1 MDNQRLII
9 WGFFAVMAYLTW
21 QTYTQQYGPQPAPV
35 QPVAEEPASPTDDVT
50 SLPELDAE
58 GEELPSMQATPDAVS
73 DGAASEP
80 DLTAGSI
87 IVVTTDVFEIEINTR
102 GGTLQSATMHNFP
115 VAKDTPDKKIQML
128 NTDPSDLGVIR
139 SWLRNKEGSAPD
151 ANTLFNATTLRFDM
165 NGEDELVVPM
175 TWTDANGVEFEKRYT
190 FTRGNYGIEMQLDVK
205 NNSDTE
211 WRGDLVTQLL
221 RRSYDLERSMFDVD
235 SYSFDG
241 AEIFDGEKAQK
252 LKRDDLQDDG
262 PFSFTSDNGWYASI
276 QHHFLSAIVPAPE
289 STNIYQV
296 RVDGNRLTASVIS
309 APQTAKPGETVSFNK
324 TLFVGPKLQSQ
335 LDELHPKLKLTV
347 DYGWLVILS
356 QPMFWLL
363 AWIHKFVGNWGWSI
377 ICVTILIKLA
387 FYKLTE
393 SSGRSMAKMREIQPR
408 MKALQDRYKD
418 DRPALSQAMMD
429 LYKRE
434 KVNPAAGCLP
444 ILIQMPFFLS
454 FYWVL
459 VESVEMRQ
467 APFALWIT
475 DLSSRDPFFILPLIM
490 GAAMLFQQKLNP
502 APADPVQAKVM
513 QIMPIMF
520 TGFFAFFPSGLV
532 LYWVTNT
539 LLSIAQQWN
548 INKVVHAET
557 VAAKQGGKR
566 KKNKGEKAK
575 AEKIGQEKTDK
586 ENSKDE

>member
-9 WGFFAVMAYLTW
+9 WGLFAVMAYLTW
-21 QTYTQQYGPQPAPV
+21 QTWMQEYGPQPAQPAPATQQQEPV
-35 QPVAEEPASPTDDVT
+35 LEADAVGGLPALPEISATDD
-50 SLPELDAE
+50 
-58 GEELPSMQATPDAVS
+58 ELPSV
-73 DGAASEP
+73 AAQSPSPAQESSV
-80 DLTAGSI
+80 AGGSV
-87 IVVTTDVFEIEINTR
+87 IVVTTDVFEVEINTV
-102 GGTLQSATMHNFP
+102 GGTLQKATMLAYP
-115 VAKDTPDKKIQML
+115 VAKDTPDEKIKLL
-128 NTDPSDLGVIR
+128 NTDPADLGSIR
-139 SWLRNKEGSAPD
+139 SWLRNNEGPAPD
-151 ANTLFNATTLRFDM
+151 VNTPFSTTSLSFEL
-165 NGEDELVVPM
+165 NGDDELVVPL
-175 TWTDANGVEFEKRYT
+175 TWTDPGGVRFEKR
-190 FTRGNYGIEMQLDVK
+190 FVFKRGSYAIQLRFDVS
-205 NNSDTE
+205 NDSE
-211 WRGDLVTQLL
+211 LPWRGDHVTQLQ
-221 RRSYDLERSMFDVD
+221 RRSFDLERSMFNVD

-241 AEIFDGEKAQK
+241 AEIFDGEKAEK
-252 LKRDDLQDDG
+252 LKRGDLLDDG

-276 QHHFLSAIVPAPE
+276 QHHFLSAIVPQAE
-289 STNIYQV
+289 SKNIFQV

-309 APQTAKPGETVSFNK
+309 EPQTVAPGAGASFVK

-335 LDELHPKLKLTV
+335 LDELHPKLKLSV

-363 AWIHKFVGNWGWSI
+363 SWIYGFVGNWGWAI
-377 ICVTILIKLA
+377 IGVTILIKLA

-393 SSGRSMAKMREIQPR
+393 ASGRSMAKMREIQPR

-418 DRPALSQAMMD
+418 DRQALSQAMMD

-475 DLSSRDPFFILPLIM
+475 DLSSRDPYFILPLII
-490 GAAMLFQQKLNP
+490 GVAMLFQQKLNP
-502 APADPVQAKVM
+502 APADPVQARVM
-513 QIMPIMF
+513 QIMPVMF

-557 VAAKQGGKR
+557 VARKQGKR
-566 KKNKGEKAK
+566 KKGKS
-575 AEKIGQEKTDK
+575 D
-586 ENSKDE
+586 

>member
-1 MDNQRLII
+1 MDNQRLVI

-21 QTYTQQYGPQPAPV
+21 QTWMEDYGQRSPAPV
-35 QPVAEEPASPTDDVT
+35 TTTDSVALPVDKLDA
-50 SLPELDAE
+50 LPELGMED
-58 GEELPSMQATPDAVS
+58 GELPSVMAATAPPVS
-73 DGAASEP
+73 AAE
-80 DLTAGSI
+80 TAAEQGSI
-87 IVVTTDVFEIEINTR
+87 IVVTTDVFELEINTR
-102 GGTLQSATMHNFP
+102 GGTIQKATMLAYP
-115 VAKDTPDKKIQML
+115 VAKDRPDEKIKLL
-128 NTDPSDLGVIR
+128 NTEPRDHGAIR
-139 SWLRNKEGSAPD
+139 SWLRSANGAATD
-151 ANTLFNATTLRFDM
+151 ANTLYEASATSYDL
-165 NGEDELVVPM
+165 GGQDELVVSL
-175 TWTDANGVEFEKRYT
+175 TTTDTSGVSFEKRYT
-190 FTRGNYGIEMQLDVK
+190 LTRGSYAIELQQDVR
-205 NNSDTE
+205 NNSEST
-211 WRGDLVTQLL
+211 WRGDQVTQLQ
-221 RRSYDLERSMFDVD
+221 RRSYELERSMFDVD

-241 AEIFDGEKAQK
+241 ALVFDGDKAEKI
-252 LKRDDLQDDG
+252 KRNDLLDEE
-262 PFSFTSDNGWYASI
+262 PLNFTSDNGWYASI
-276 QHHFLSAIVPAPE
+276 QHHFLTAIVPTIG
-289 STNIYQV
+289 SKHIFQV
-296 RVDGNRLTASVIS
+296 RIDGNRLTASVIS
-309 APQTAKPGETVSFNK
+309 SAQSVAPGERASFDQ
-324 TLFVGPKLQSQ
+324 TLFIGPKLQSQ
-335 LDELHPKLKLTV
+335 LDELHPKLKLSV

-363 AWIHKFVGNWGWSI
+363 SRIYGFVGNWGWSI
-377 ICVTILIKLA
+377 IGVTILIKLA

-393 SSGRSMAKMREIQPR
+393 ASGRSMAKMREIQPR

-418 DRPALSQAMMD
+418 DKQALSQAMMD

-502 APADPVQAKVM
+502 APADPVQARVM

-539 LLSIAQQWN
+539 LLSIAQQWK

-557 VAAKQGGKR
+557 VARKQHKGK
-566 KKNKGEKAK
+566 KKKA
-575 AEKIGQEKTDK
+575 D
-586 ENSKDE
+586 